1 MIKTYLTTP
10 DNSPP
15 LDAHGLPQG
24 KRLNDDW
31 EISPRETKRLFDADE
46 IVLIDCRR
54 DEEYDAVR
62 IEGVELF
69 PLDEIGAM
77 IDDLEEHRGKPI
89 VIHCHTGVRSLKAA
103 AFLRAQGFDDAKSM
117 AGGIELW
124 SIDVD
129 QSVPRYTK

>member
-15 LDAHGLPQG
+15 LDANGLPQG

-54 DEEYDAVR
+54 DEEFDAVR
-62 IEGVELF
+62 IEGVELY